1 MQLCHI
7 ISYQSLFDFIFHVP
21 PFLIMPIFTII
32 FLLTLVSAVSIR
44 VWLATRH
51 IRYVHT
57 HRNSVPENFSSQI
70 SLDAHQKAADY
81 TCAKTRLNYA
91 NICLDTLLLLILTLG
106 GGLNALNSF
115 WSNWFSAPLLQG
127 MIFILGT
134 VLLMGL
140 VEIPINYYRTFVIEK
155 KFGFNKMTH
164 SMFFVDL
171 IKQGLLGILL
181 GLPLLFGA
189 LWLMEKTGANW
200 WLYVWL
206 MWVGF
211 NLIILSVYPTW
222 IAPLFNKFTPLED
235 ASLKARIEQ
244 LMQKCGFKSSGLFV
258 MDGSRRSSHGNAYF
272 TGFGK
277 NKRIVFFDTLLSH
290 LNPPE
295 IEAVLAHEL
304 GHFKRNHVIKRIL
317 LTFTMSL
324 VFLWLLG
331 YLMNQDWFYQG
342 LGVFSS
348 NETLANI
355 SSHSTAMAL
364 LLFFLVMPT
373 FTFLFQPLS
382 SLYSRKHE
390 FEADAYAVEKASAGD
405 LIQALVKLYQDN
417 AATLTPDPLHSA
429 FYDSHPPASVRI
441 ARLQNLAHN

>member
-91 NICLDTLLLLILTLG
+91 NICLDTVLLLILTLG
-106 GGLNALNSF
+106 GGLNALNLF
-115 WSNWFSAPLLQG
+115 WSNWFSDPLLQG

>member
-91 NICLDTLLLLILTLG
+91 NICLDTVLLLILTLG
-106 GGLNALNSF
+106 GGLNALNFF
-115 WSNWFSAPLLQG
+115 WSNWFSDPLLQG

-348 NETLANI
+348 NEALANI

>member
-1 MQLCHI
+1 M
-7 ISYQSLFDFIFHVP
+7 
-21 PFLIMPIFTII
+21 
-32 FLLTLVSAVSIR
+32 
-44 VWLATRH
+44 
-51 IRYVHT
+51 
-57 HRNSVPENFSSQI
+57 EE
-70 SLDAHQKAADY
+70 
-81 TCAKTRLNYA
+81 
-91 NICLDTLLLLILTLG
+91 
-106 GGLNALNSF
+106 
-115 WSNWFSAPLLQG
+115 
-127 MIFILGT
+127 
-134 VLLMGL
+134 MG
-140 VEIPINYYRTFVIEK
+140 V
-155 KFGFNKMTH
+155 
-164 SMFFVDL
+164 
-171 IKQGLLGILL
+171 
-181 GLPLLFGA
+181 
-189 LWLMEKTGANW
+189 NW

-206 MWVGF
+206 MWVAF
-211 NLIILSVYPTW
+211 NLIILSIYPTW
-222 IAPLFNKFTPLED
+222 IAPLFNKFTPLDD

-290 LNPPE
+290 LNAPE

-304 GHFKRNHVIKRIL
+304 GHFKRHHVIKRIL
-317 LTFTMSL
+317 WTFAMSL

-331 YLMNQDWFYQG
+331 YLMEQDWFYQG
-342 LGVFSS
+342 LGVFTS
-348 NETLANI
+348 NEALSTI
-355 SSHSTAMAL
+355 SSPSTAMAL

-390 FEADAYAVEKASAGD
+390 FEADAYAVEKASASD

>member
-21 PFLIMPIFTII
+21 PFLIMPIFTVI

-91 NICLDTLLLLILTLG
+91 NICLDTVLLLILTLG
-106 GGLNALNSF
+106 GGLNALNLF
-115 WSNWFSAPLLQG
+115 WSNWFSDPLLQG

-390 FEADAYAVEKASAGD
+390 FEADAYAVEKASSGD